1 MNPTSTSVHAVATA
15 PVALRTGLLF
25 LGGSLVVVALLG
37 WSTARTTARMAVLE
51 AERSGSE
58 FHLVEVERTIGETP
72 TTVAA
77 AVQVAATPDH

>member
-37 WSTARTTARMAVLE
+37 WATARTTARMAVLE
-51 AERSGSE
+51 AEQSGSE
-58 FHLVEVERTIGETP
+58 GHLV
-72 TTVAA
+72 
-77 AVQVAATPDH
+77 